1 MKNLHYLSL
10 KNAVRFVHNPL
21 SHSLFYVLLGALGK
35 KVYFQKGKREGE
47 NYDKIIKFS
56 QRDKVRR
63 ISVVS
68 PSFQNMYF
76 TPSLTITFTPQST
89 QSGNGRFFSYIPS
102 WWKNQPWLVRVG
114 MHVHPLLLYLSSWT
128 KLQCTLQLRGQMSTI
143 ICTLW
148 FTLCNIGHKHVHKV
162 NAVLFR
168 LVVILFSVNLYLF

>member
-1 MKNLHYLSL
+1 MNCRRRAASTPCII
-10 KNAVRFVHNPL
+10 PL
-21 SHSLFYVLLGALGK
+21 RELGK

-63 ISVVS
+63 TAVVS
-68 PSFQNMYF
+68 PSFQNIF
-76 TPSLTITFTPQST
+76 TLSLNITFTPQST

-114 MHVHPLLLYLSSWT
+114 VHAHPLLLYLPSCT
-128 KLQCTLQLRGQMSTI
+128 KLQCTLQLRGQIHSRYFMSTI

-148 FTLCNIGHKHVHKV
+148 FTLCNIGHDSWT
-162 NAVLFR
+162 R
-168 LVVILFSVNLYLF
+168 SQS